1 MTSSPTLLVFSPS
14 TGGYYFGALLRGVA
28 RELAAVGGRAVVV
41 QTLEPGARSDE
52 QGEAPDFAPRVGWDH
67 ADGVLSITSA
77 VRGEYLAPLVA
88 RDLPVVVASGT
99 AAGVAVPTAAPD
111 NAGGTA
117 AAVEHLV
124 RHGHTRIGFVG
135 NVAQRDVRDRY
146 DAYVRT
152 LERHGLRADPAHLL
166 AAPDNGTSGGRAA
179 GEAFLA
185 AGDRPTALM
194 VATDRNALGLLGV
207 VQAAGV
213 DVPGDVAVVGFDD
226 IEASDVSAPP
236 LTTVS
241 QPFDEVGA
249 LATRLVLEGV
259 GGRPVPATPHVAPAS
274 LVVRGSCGCRPGSD
288 GDATR
293 GADDPARA
301 GDDARVG
308 DAGTPVD
315 AGRTAAL
322 LLRAVSSGV
331 PGRDA
336 DAERLV
342 DDVLRV
348 VHAATPDAAALR
360 GLLRRVAP
368 RADAMRVVTRVLE
381 RHVRATLDVP
391 AAATLVGALRDLQ
404 AGAFLQQAAEVE
416 QMLDEQVAV
425 DAGLLD
431 TRDPRSLDWLAGTGV
446 RGAVLATWEGDQ
458 ELVVAGAYDP
468 GGRLAVQVGE
478 PVPVE
483 QFPPASL
490 VRTAAPEDRLVCF
503 VVPVRTRERDWG
515 LLALVTEI
523 EATSARETYHHW
535 SALLASALEQ
545 QALQAA
551 AHASEQRHALAAEAA
566 RDGLWEVDVAT
577 GATYVSERGRE
588 LLGFTRDQPLET
600 AAWKRGVH
608 PDDLPGLR
616 AAIREVLALPGV
628 AVEREYRVTL
638 PGHTE
643 AQWRLVRA
651 LGVADGTGACARMV
665 GSLSDVDPRKR
676 LEERLRLGALYDEV
690 TGLPNR
696 RHLLDR
702 LAQAVETSRR
712 HPDRGYAVV
721 FLDLDGFKLVNDSLG
736 HLVGDQLLTVVA
748 DRLRRQVRAADTAAR
763 FGGDEFAVLLADP
776 VPDEVLVIAHRLQ
789 RAIAEPV
796 VLAGQEVTVT
806 ASIGITTSDV
816 GYTDPEDVLR
826 DADTAMYDAKAT
838 ERGTAS
844 VFERGMHVRATGRL
858 QERAELRRALVEGQ
872 FVVHY
877 QPVVALDDEAAR
889 AGSGTAA
896 GEPAASSSAEDVATG
911 RGSGVSHLEA
921 LVRWHHPER
930 GVLLPAEFLPA
941 LVDNGSVV
949 TLGEQV
955 LEQVCRQLAEWE
967 RQGATTTVAVN
978 LSHAEFW
985 AADLPERLRAVLDR
999 HGVAADRIVLEV
1011 TEAVIMSDMGGAQR
1025 VAGTLR
1031 DLGVALH
1038 VDDFGT
1044 GHSSLA
1050 ALRDLPVDALKIDG
1064 SFIRGMDDAR
1074 TGELVRVVVELGRV
1088 LGLGVVAECVETA
1101 DQAAALAAMG
1111 CGRAQGWFY
1120 GRAEPGD
1127 VVGLLLERTAE
1138 REPVR
1143 T

>member
-28 RELAAVGGRAVVV
+28 RELASVGGRAVVV

-52 QGEAPDFAPRVGWDH
+52 QGEAPDFAPRVAWDH

-77 VRGEYLAPLVA
+77 VRGEYLAPLAA

-99 AAGVAVPTAAPD
+99 AAGVVVPTAAPD
-111 NAGGTA
+111 NAGGTT
-117 AAVEHLV
+117 AAVEHLAQ
-124 RHGHTRIGFVG
+124 HGHTRIGFVG

-152 LERHGLRADPAHLL
+152 LERHGLRADPAHLFV
-166 AAPDNGTSGGRAA
+166 APDNGTSGGRAA
-179 GEAFLA
+179 GHAFLA
-185 AGDRPTALM
+185 AGERPTALV
-194 VATDRNALGLLGV
+194 VATDRNALGLMSV

-274 LVVRGSCGCRPGSD
+274 LVVRASCGCRPRSD
-288 GDATR
+288 GDARTR
-293 GADDPARA
+293 AADDDLAQAGDVARA
-301 GDDARVG
+301 GDADRA
-308 DAGTPVD
+308 
-315 AGRTAAL
+315 RTAAL
-322 LLRAVSSGV
+322 VLRAVSSGV
-331 PGRDA
+331 PGRDV

-348 VHAATPDAAALR
+348 VHAPTPDAAALR
-360 GLLRRVAP
+360 RLLRRLTP
-368 RADAMRVVTRVLE
+368 RADAMRAVTRVLE
-381 RHVRATLDVP
+381 RHVRATLDAP
-391 AAATLVGALRDLQ
+391 AAATLVAGLRDLQ

-431 TRDPRSLDWLAGTGV
+431 TRDPRSLSWLAGTGV
-446 RGAVLATWEGDQ
+446 RGAVLATWERDQ
-458 ELVVAGAYDP
+458 ELVVAGTYDP
-468 GGRLAVQVGE
+468 DGRLAVQVGE

-483 QFPPASL
+483 RFPPASL
-490 VRTAAPEDRLVCF
+490 VRTAAPDERLVCF

-566 RDGLWEVDVAT
+566 RDGLWEVDVVT

-588 LLGFTRDQPLET
+588 LLGFTRDEPLEA

-616 AAIREVLALPGV
+616 AAIREVIAVPGV

-638 PGHTE
+638 PGQTE

-651 LGVADGTGACARMV
+651 LGVADSTGACARMV

-858 QERAELRRALVEGQ
+858 QERAELRRALVDGQ

-877 QPVVALDDEAAR
+877 QPVVALGDDAAR
-889 AGSGTAA
+889 AGGGTTSE
-896 GEPAASSSAEDVATG
+896 EPAAASSAEAVATG

-967 RQGATTTVAVN
+967 RQGATPTVAVN

-985 AADLPERLRAVLDR
+985 AADLPERVRAVLDR

-1025 VAGTLR
+1025 VAGALH

-1038 VDDFGT
+1038 IDDFGT

-1127 VVGLLLERTAE
+1127 VVGPLLERTAA
-1138 REPVR
+1138 REPAR
-1143 T
+1143 A